1 MTPRHLPAAEET
13 AGLRPAAVAI
23 MGAVEK
29 NVGDA
34 AQRQEVYRFRIPL
47 ILKFIWAILRGRTR
61 DLAADVEATLMGA
74 RPQPR
79 VLNADCIPLEGPFVL
94 VANHYE
100 RPGLK
105 VFWGGMLVSH
115 AVFQRRTA
123 ARSLRWLMTSEWYNY
138 RLGPIP
144 VPVSVLRWLFRR
156 IGRVYGLVIVPRA
169 AERGVGRAAAL
180 RSILDV
186 VRGQGEAIALFPE
199 AVGTGRL
206 IQPAPGV
213 GQFLLL
219 LSRRR
224 IPILPVGIFEQE
236 DRLTAAFGP
245 PFSIELPADV
255 AKEERERRAAE
266 QVMVSIGRL
275 LPPDLRGFYAEPIA
289 QALALEDAGRER

>member
-1 MTPRHLPAAEET
+1 MSQS
-13 AGLRPAAVAI
+13 
-23 MGAVEK
+23 
-29 NVGDA
+29 
-34 AQRQEVYRFRIPL
+34 AQGQEVYRFRISL
-47 ILKFIWAILRGRTR
+47 IVKFIWAILRGRTR
-61 DLAADVEATLMGA
+61 DLAADIEATLMGA

-79 VLNADCIPLEGPFVL
+79 VLNADRIPLEGPFVL

-123 ARSLRWLMTSEWYNY
+123 ARSLRWLMTSEWYNF

-144 VPVSVLRWLFRR
+144 VPVPVLRWLFRR

-186 VRGQGEAIALFPE
+186 IRSQGEPIALFPE

-224 IPILPVGIFEQE
+224 IPILPAGIYEE
-236 DRLTAAFGP
+236 EGRLTAAFGP
-245 PFSIELPADV
+245 PFSIELPSDV
-255 AKEERERRAAE
+255 GKEDREGQTAE

-275 LPPDLRGFYAEPIA
+275 LPPELWGFYAEAIA
-289 QALALEDAGRER
+289 QALAREA

>member
-1 MTPRHLPAAEET
+1 M
-13 AGLRPAAVAI
+13 
-23 MGAVEK
+23 VE
-29 NVGDA
+29 A
-34 AQRQEVYRFRIPL
+34 AQRQEVYRFRISL
-47 ILKFIWAILRGRTR
+47 ILKFIWAVLRGQTR
-61 DLAADVEATLMGA
+61 DLASDVEATLMGA
-74 RPQPR
+74 RPQPQ
-79 VLNADCIPLEGPFVL
+79 VLNDGRIPQEGPFIL

-123 ARSLRWLMTSEWYNY
+123 GRSLHWLMTSEWYNY

-180 RSILDV
+180 RTILNV
-186 VRGQGEAIALFPE
+186 LRGKREAIGLFPE

-213 GQFLLL
+213 GLFLRS
-219 LSRRR
+219 LSSHG
-224 IPILPVGIFEQE
+224 IPILPAGIFEE
-236 DRLTAAFGP
+236 EGRLTAAFGP
-245 PFSIELPADV
+245 PISIEVPSDV
-255 AKEERERRAAE
+255 EKKERERRAAQ

-275 LPPDLRGFYAEPIA
+275 LPPELWGVYAEAIA
-289 QALALEDAGRER
+289 QAVAQEETPTA